1 MLAANV
7 QSNSS
12 LKEVALQIPSIPY
25 DKQHLYKFKDEALE
39 RRVYTHSLAGAQ
51 QNNWSSDEAAKIDNE
66 HLEFVGGGLLKGI
79 LSSVI
84 GEKLA

>member
-1 MLAANV
+1 VLAANV
-7 QSNSS
+7 LSNSS

-51 QNNWSSDEAAKIDNE
+51 QNSWSSDEVAAKVDNE
-66 HLEFVGGGLLKGI
+66 YLEFVGDGLLKGI
-79 LSSVI
+79 LSSV